1 MKRSIISL
9 LMIVLVFSMVNSQS
23 ANNAYLDY
31 IKNYSPIAV
40 EQQKLHRIPA
50 SIKLAQGLLESAAGR
65 GELVRQ
71 SNNHFGIKC
80 SDWGGETVYADD
92 DKKQEC
98 FRKYRSARE
107 SYEDHSLFLIS
118 RSRYASLFELQP
130 TDYKAWAY
138 GLKSAGYA
146 TDPGYA
152 NKLIKLID
160 DYDLHQFDLGKQP
173 DFKRSDSKHNGEV
186 NAWGNAGAVSLK
198 GHPVYRNN
206 GVKCVFAVAGDTY
219 ASIANEFELKSNKLL
234 EYNDLNVSKDLTPG
248 TVVYIAKKK
257 KMASSEFR
265 QHTVKDG
272 ENMYRIAQKYAI
284 LLQNLY
290 DLNNMPYNEGASVG
304 KILILR
310 QHKK

>member
-23 ANNAYLDY
+23 VNNAYLDY

-80 SDWGGETVYADD
+80 SDWGGETIYADD
-92 DKKQEC
+92 DKRQEC
-98 FRKYRSARE
+98 FRKYRTARE

-138 GLKSAGYA
+138 GLKYCGYA
-146 TDPGYA
+146 TDTKYSE
-152 NKLIKLID
+152 KLIKKIEKYNLHV
-160 DYDLHQFDLGKQP
+160 YD
-173 DFKRSDSKHNGEV
+173 
-186 NAWGNAGAVSLK
+186 
-198 GHPVYRNN
+198 
-206 GVKCVFAVAGDTY
+206 T
-219 ASIANEFELKSNKLL
+219 
-234 EYNDLNVSKDLTPG
+234 
-248 TVVYIAKKK
+248 
-257 KMASSEFR
+257 SEDPFR
-265 QHTVKDG
+265 Q
-272 ENMYRIAQKYAI
+272 
-284 LLQNLY
+284 
-290 DLNNMPYNEGASVG
+290 
-304 KILILR
+304 LIR
-310 QHKK
+310 K